1 MVEAGGWRGGEVR
14 ELSTTLRT
22 GGAAVLRAAA
32 SGHWRERRPGTRRKR
47 SFLLRSGLP
56 CEWKTG
62 TGWTEEEESRG
73 GGAGVVLELLEDW
86 VTRLDASSFVACVL
100 EMTDVVG
107 LDVGVVLAEVVVV
120 VFSILSSSLNRFLAC
135 RVKLGDWK

>member
-1 MVEAGGWRGGEVR
+1 MI
-14 ELSTTLRT
+14 
-22 GGAAVLRAAA
+22 RAAA

-56 CEWKTG
+56 FEWKTG

-73 GGAGVVLELLEDW
+73 GGARVVVELLEDR
-86 VTRLDASSFVACVL
+86 VTRFDASSFVACVL
-100 EMTDVVG
+100 EMTVVAG
-107 LDVGVVLAEVVVV
+107 LDVGLVVEVVVV
-120 VFSILSSSLNRFLAC
+120 VPSILSSSLNRFLAC